1 MGRDRITQ
9 LRIRGLRA
17 IDDVTLDLRGLTV
30 LVGDNGTGK
39 STILEA
45 LEILRQ
51 GAKSLDFVTDVLVKG
66 HGGLRGLLRR
76 GSDEL
81 RLGVTIEG
89 PDRIAKYDLVVAA
102 AGTSAEVVQERLEWE
117 QPVGQAPSYVLE
129 RKGTHVT
136 DSINNTVGGPGGTL
150 GPTELALSK
159 VPAGFRWITDAL
171 LGIEVHVPFETR
183 PVWQQRELGISVGP
197 RWPATVERTRA
208 LGRYALDLPNAFQQ
222 LRNMGDEVWTRV
234 IERAR
239 LGLDDDLRGFAMS
252 PAGRGSIELEVVF
265 GRAPDDPLPA
275 EYLSEGQLSYLGFL
289 ALAELHERRSVLA
302 FDEPELHLHPALLA
316 RVVWLLEEA
325 SDHAPI
331 ILATHSDRL
340 LDALEEPVSSVVL
353 CDVDEHRAVRL
364 RRPNADKLAEWLQ
377 TYRGFGAIRAEGYES
392 HVFDEVS
399 SLGG

>member
-51 GAKSLDFVTDVLVKG
+51 VAKPLDFVTDVLVKG

-89 PDRIAKYDLVVAA
+89 PDRIATYDLVVAA
-102 AGTSAEVVQERLEWE
+102 AGTSAEVVQERLVWE
-117 QPVGQAPSYVLE
+117 QPLGEARPPYVLE

-136 DSINNTVGGPGGTL
+136 DSVNGKVGGPGGTI

-183 PVWQQRELGISVGP
+183 PVWQ
-197 RWPATVERTRA
+197 
-208 LGRYALDLPNAFQQ
+208 
-222 LRNMGDEVWTRV
+222 
-234 IERAR
+234 
-239 LGLDDDLRGFAMS
+239 
-252 PAGRGSIELEVVF
+252 
-265 GRAPDDPLPA
+265 
-275 EYLSEGQLSYLGFL
+275 
-289 ALAELHERRSVLA
+289 
-302 FDEPELHLHPALLA
+302 
-316 RVVWLLEEA
+316 
-325 SDHAPI
+325 
-331 ILATHSDRL
+331 
-340 LDALEEPVSSVVL
+340 
-353 CDVDEHRAVRL
+353 
-364 RRPNADKLAEWLQ
+364 
-377 TYRGFGAIRAEGYES
+377 
-392 HVFDEVS
+392 
-399 SLGG
+399 